1 MITGWYSY
9 VIVYGLG
16 KLDLASIVK
25 NQVKVFIHF
34 HLKNV
39 TREFEGQVNVLF
51 TSLFL
56 CESISRKIDQKQKKR
71 GVFSGT
77 LLCASKEDQ
86 KRNWLEGAF
95 AKRLNNRT

>member
-25 NQVKVFIHF
+25 KQVVVIHF

-77 LLCASKEDQ
+77 LLWVSQEDQ

>member
-25 NQVKVFIHF
+25 KQVGVIHF

-77 LLCASKEDQ
+77 LLWASQEDQ